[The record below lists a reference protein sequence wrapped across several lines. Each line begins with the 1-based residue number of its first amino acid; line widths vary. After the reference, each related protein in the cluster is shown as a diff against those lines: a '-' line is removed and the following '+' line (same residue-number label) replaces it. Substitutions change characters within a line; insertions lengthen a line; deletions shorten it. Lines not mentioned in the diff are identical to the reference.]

1 MGFRF
6 RRSIRILPGIR
17 LNVGKRGASVSMGVR
32 GAHVTLGPK
41 GARTTLGV
49 PGTGLSYTKL
59 YSSTLPNEVLP
70 PSQGQPISRRRTRM
84 RVLLILSIVVAWV
97 LLVLSYK

>member
-59 YSSTLPNEVLP
+59 YSSTLPNEVLS
-70 PSQGQPISRRRTRM
+70 PSQGQPISRRRD
-84 RVLLILSIVVAWV
+84 
-97 LLVLSYK
+97 LVYSFE